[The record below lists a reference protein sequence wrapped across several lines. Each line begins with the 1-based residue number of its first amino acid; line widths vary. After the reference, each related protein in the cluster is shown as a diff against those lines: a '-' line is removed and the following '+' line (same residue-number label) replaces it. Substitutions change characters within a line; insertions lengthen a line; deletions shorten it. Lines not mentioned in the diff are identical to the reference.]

1 MYYYHTCSQIMSDP
15 CAEVRTVLSS
25 TVGEPRGVQAMRQVL
40 QPIATQYISTQEVI
54 FSVFYIVE
62 PRRNS

>member
-1 MYYYHTCSQIMSDP
+1 MSDP

-25 TVGEPRGVQAMRQVL
+25 TVGEQRGVQAMRQVL

>member
-1 MYYYHTCSQIMSDP
+1 MSDP
-15 CAEVRTVLSS
+15 CAEVRTVSSS

-54 FSVFYIVE
+54 FRVFYIVE
-62 PRRNS
+62 SRRNS